1 MWVEPAVRGSVV
13 PGSRVRGLA
22 LCWAWGPSPW
32 LFGTWAALPT
42 GTCRFRLG
50 IATGAAVASG
60 PRSDCPATRQPQ
72 PLHAGASGKGALR
85 GEHAGRGTDA
95 DPAATS
101 TWSPDCL
108 SPLPA
113 SDTPPARRVC
123 DQAPARALC
132 SPPAPA
138 GSWRC
143 WALTP
148 TLLPRSGALSFFL
161 SVTWKCVVGIPSK
174 RRGPCCRL
182 GRGSAQGPRGM
193 TGAGIEGDRLGR
205 CPAVRSRSREGAA
218 GQLPAARSDCSPSAR
233 AV

>member
-1 MWVEPAVRGSVV
+1 MLCAGRGGRV
-13 PGSRVRGLA
+13 PGSLEPGRRSGHG
-22 LCWAWGPSPW
+22 GPAGP
-32 LFGTWAALPT
+32 AALPT

-60 PRSDCPATRQPQ
+60 PRSDCPAARQPQ

-123 DQAPARALC
+123 GQAPALRASLA
-132 SPPAPA
+132 S
-138 GSWRC
+138 
-143 WALTP
+143 
-148 TLLPRSGALSFFL
+148 RSGRLLALLGVDPHAPSAQWGTFIL
-161 SVTWKCVVGIPSK
+161 SVKWKCVVGIPSK

>member
-1 MWVEPAVRGSVV
+1 MLCAGRGGRV
-13 PGSRVRGLA
+13 PGSSEPGRRSGHG
-22 LCWAWGPSPW
+22 GPAGP
-32 LFGTWAALPT
+32 AALPT

-60 PRSDCPATRQPQ
+60 PRSDCPAARQPQ
-72 PLHAGASGKGALR
+72 PPHAGASGKGALR

-95 DPAATS
+95 DLAATS

-108 SPLPA
+108 SPSL
-113 SDTPPARRVC
+113 
-123 DQAPARALC
+123 QATHAPSTEGLRPGARA
-132 SPPAPA
+132 S
-138 GSWRC
+138 
-143 WALTP
+143 AL
-148 TLLPRSGALSFFL
+148 LASRSGRLLALLGVDPHAPSAQWGTFIL
-161 SVTWKCVVGIPSK
+161 SVKWKCVVGIPSK

-193 TGAGIEGDRLGR
+193 TGTGIEGDRLGR
-205 CPAVRSRSREGAA
+205 CPVVRSRSREGAA